1 MNSDLETLVKLKNQM
16 ESEETNLAV
25 QNAKV
30 NNPSQEVEFALTNF
44 VVSRL
49 ERIEKDAQFSDLIR
63 MHLRGRLP
71 EFSIDQL
78 LQLNDQVTKN
88 NNKSVE
94 GVLPLFIGDG
104 NSKTVIDHLK
114 GDSVSSTA
122 QTLFN
127 GADKDMLQAVSYLSS
142 VMSKMANTPLAVETP
157 FTEGDK

>member
-1 MNSDLETLVKLKNQM
+1 MNGDLETLIKLKNQM
-16 ESEETNLAV
+16 ESDETSLAV
-25 QNAKV
+25 QTAKV
-30 NNPSQEVEFALTNF
+30 VNPSQEVESALTNF

-49 ERIEKDAQFSDLIR
+49 ERIEKDAQFSDLVR

-94 GVLPLFIGDG
+94 GMLPLFIGDN

-142 VMSKMANTPLAVETP
+142 VMSKISSVPAAVETS
-157 FTEGDK
+157 FSEGGK

>member
-16 ESEETNLAV
+16 ESEEHNLTV
-25 QNAKV
+25 QSAKV
-30 NNPSQEVEFALTNF
+30 NNPSQEVESALTNF

-49 ERIEKDAQFSDLIR
+49 ERIEKDAQFSDLVR

-142 VMSKMANTPLAVETP
+142 VMSKMASVPIAVETP
-157 FTEGDK
+157 FTDGDK

>member
-1 MNSDLETLVKLKNQM
+1 MNDNLETLIKLKNQM
-16 ESEETNLAV
+16 ESDEANLSV

-30 NNPSQEVEFALTNF
+30 VNPSQEVESALTNF
-44 VVSRL
+44 VISRL
-49 ERIEKDAQFSDLIR
+49 ERIEKDAQFSDLVR

-78 LQLNDQVTKN
+78 LELNDQVTKN

-94 GVLPLFIGDG
+94 GMLPLFVGDS

-122 QTLFN
+122 QTLFD

-142 VMSKMANTPLAVETP
+142 VMSKISSAPTAVATP
-157 FTEGDK
+157 FTETN